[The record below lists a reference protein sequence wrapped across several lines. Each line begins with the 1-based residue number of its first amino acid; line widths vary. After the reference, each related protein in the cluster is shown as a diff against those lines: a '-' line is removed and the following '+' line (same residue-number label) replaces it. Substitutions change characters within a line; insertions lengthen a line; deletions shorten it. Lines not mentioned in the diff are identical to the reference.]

1 MGIRTGK
8 PRGRPKGAQNKRTE
22 ELAAKT
28 AESAALLS
36 EVIAGA
42 FDGDSHAYL
51 MSVYKN
57 PAYEI
62 ATRIDAAKAAI
73 RYEKPA
79 LAAVEL
85 SGTVETNYVM
95 AMPAVAESTEEWV
108 NRRSASSGNLN

>member
-22 ELAAKT
+22 ELAAKA

-36 EVIAGA
+36 EIIPDA
-42 FDGDSHAYL
+42 FDGDGHAYL
-51 MSVYKN
+51 MSIYKN
-57 PAYEI
+57 PKYDTP
-62 ATRIDAAKAAI
+62 TRIDAAKAAI

-85 SGTVETNYVM
+85 NGEMTTNYVV
-95 AMPAVAESTEEWV
+95 AMPDVATSNEEWLEQY
-108 NRRSASSGNLN
+108 GPKQ

>member
-22 ELAAKT
+22 EMKAKV

-36 EVIAGA
+36 EAIPGA

-57 PAYEI
+57 PAYET

-79 LAAVEL
+79 LATVEL
-85 SGTVETNYVM
+85 NGELKTPFVM
-95 AMPAVAESTEEWV
+95 AMPEVAASTEEWA
-108 NRRSASSGNLN
+108 NSSRSSGRPN